1 MFPSCLFPQAGI
13 MFGTWLP
20 QGRYCVRTGQV
31 HIHNI
36 CKSEILGIRVQI
48 PSSPIYKVVTGTVLL
63 PLIVSFK
70 KLILF
75 RHLVIYETIGL
86 FFFFNQVYPIHV

>member
-1 MFPSCLFPQAGI
+1 MFPSCLFPQPGL
-13 MFGTWLP
+13 MFGTRLP
-20 QGRYCVRTGQV
+20 QGRYRVRMGQV

-63 PLIVSFK
+63 PLTVSFK
-70 KLILF
+70 KLVLF
-75 RHLVIYETIGL
+75 RHLVIYETRG
-86 FFFFNQVYPIHV
+86 FFFFNQVYSIHV